1 MSTTLDLIKSSL
13 RAINSYQSGE
23 QIAQADQQDCLDCL
37 WGLLDSLSTQ
47 KQFIYGSQEFVLQ
60 WISGQIQYKLGNP
73 LCTDIGEPAFTGTV
87 TGGSN
92 VITGVTNIPADLV
105 AGTAASGVG
114 AGSALTDLGNVFP
127 AGAYVTAFNA
137 GAHTV
142 TMNANASATP
152 SVNPDQITYTI
163 PGDFAIPRP
172 LRITHGYTRFSQLD
186 FSLDVYTTE
195 SEYNSILYKYQPGP
209 WPTLAWYNNQFPYGL
224 LNVYQVPG
232 NNAELHLFCDTILA
246 TPAINATVILPQGY
260 KRALK
265 WLLARE
271 LWPEYWGMKPFPPH
285 MAKLAAEAAG
295 AVKSLNAQPVP
306 KMTYETILTKRRHDK
321 GFIFRGF

>member
-13 RAINSYQSGE
+13 RGINSYQSGE
-23 QIAQADQQDCLDCL
+23 QISPDDAQDCLDAL
-37 WGLLDSLSTQ
+37 WSLLDSLSTQ
-47 KQFIYGSQEFVLQ
+47 KLFVYGSQEFILQ

-73 LCTDIGEPAFTGTV
+73 LCTEIGEPPFTGTV
-87 TGGSN
+87 TATSA
-92 VITGVTNIPADLV
+92 VITGVTQIPSDLV
-105 AGTAASGVG
+105 VG
-114 AGSALTDLGNVFP
+114 ATLSDTYNGTVIP
-127 AGAYVTAFNA
+127 TGATVTAI
-137 GAHTV
+137 GANTV
-142 TMNANASATP
+142 TMSAMAKGS
-152 SVNPDQITYTI
+152 SVGLDKITYSI

-209 WPTLAWYNNQFPYGL
+209 WPTLAWYNNQYPYGL
-224 LNVYQVPG
+224 LNTYQVPG

-246 TPAINATVILPQGY
+246 RPKLGDTIQLPQGY
-260 KRALK
+260 ERALK
-265 WLLARE
+265 WLLAAE
-271 LWPEYWGMKPFPPH
+271 LWPEYWGLKPFPPH
-285 MAKLAAEAAG
+285 TAKLVSQSRK
-295 AVKSLNAQPVP
+295 AVETLNAQPVP

>member
-23 QIAQADQQDCLDCL
+23 QIAQSDEQDCLDAL

-47 KQFIYGSQEFVLQ
+47 KQFIYGSQEFILQ

-73 LCTDIGEPAFTGTV
+73 LCTDIGEPPFTGTV
-87 TGGSN
+87 TATSA
-92 VITGVTNIPADLV
+92 VITGVTQIPSDLK
-105 AGTAASGVG
+105 VG
-114 AGSALTDLGNVFP
+114 ATLSDTYNGTVIP
-127 AGAYVTAFNA
+127 TGATVTAIGTN
-137 GAHTV
+137 TV
-142 TMNANASATP
+142 TMSAVAG
-152 SVNPDQITYTI
+152 SSSIGLDQITYSI

-186 FSLDVYTTE
+186 FPLDVYTTE

-209 WPTLAWYNNQFPYGL
+209 WPTLAWYNNQYPYGL

-232 NNAELHLFCDTILA
+232 NGAELHLFCDTILA
-246 TPAINATVILPQGY
+246 DPALNATLILPQGY

-271 LWPEYWGMKPFPPH
+271 LWPEYWGMKPFPQH
-285 MAKLAAEAAG
+285 MAKLAAEAAN

>member
-13 RAINSYQSGE
+13 RGINSYQSGE
-23 QIAQADQQDCLDCL
+23 QIAQADAQDCLDAL

-47 KQFIYGSQEFVLQ
+47 KQFIYGSQEFILQ
-60 WISGQIQYKLGNP
+60 WISGQIQYKIGNP
-73 LCTDIGEPAFTGTV
+73 LCTDIGELPFNGTV
-87 TGGSN
+87 TSTSA
-92 VITGVTNIPADLV
+92 VIAGVTQIPADLV
-105 AGTAASGVG
+105 KGATLSDTYNGTVIPTG
-114 AGSALTDLGNVFP
+114 AT
-127 AGAYVTAFNA
+127 VTAIGTN
-137 GAHTV
+137 TV
-142 TMNANASATP
+142 TMSAVAKGS
-152 SVNPDQITYTI
+152 SVGLDQITYSI

-186 FSLDVYTTE
+186 FPLDVYTTE

-209 WPTLAWYNNQFPYGL
+209 WPTLAWYNNQYPYGL

-246 TPAINATVILPQGY
+246 NPALNATLTLPQGY

-271 LWPEYWGMKPFPPH
+271 LWPEYWGMKPFPQH
-285 MAKLAAEAAG
+285 MAKLAAEAAN